1 MDIETVETVAETQ
14 TQAAGVPVVEEQA
27 QATDAAAE
35 GQPGGDAAEKQDE
48 RDRELARLRRALT
61 KRDRTQGAMHREL
74 EELRQLRAQV
84 QPQQQPAEQGQ
95 QVDPQEIVRFVED
108 RAARIAEARKVA
120 EVCNTVHAEGVKK
133 YPDFADAL
141 KAVHEEVGGLFDAGG
156 SPTPIMG
163 AILEA
168 DKPAALIHYLGK
180 HPEIAAELDGMTP
193 TKAARK
199 LAAIEAAMNAKPQPS
214 QASRTLQ
221 PLRANGAQSELSTSM
236 DFRTWEKLRNEQ
248 ERARRGW

>member
-1 MDIETVETVAETQ
+1 MEIQPVETVAETQ
-14 TQAAGVPVVEEQA
+14 TQAAEVPAAEEVQV
-27 QATDAAAE
+27 QATEAAAE
-35 GQPGGDAAEKQDE
+35 GQPESDATEKQDE

-84 QPQQQPAEQGQ
+84 QPQQPAEQGQ
-95 QVDPQEIVRFVED
+95 QVDPQEIARFVED

-141 KAVHEEVGGLFDAGG
+141 KTVHEEVGGLFDAGG

-180 HPEIAAELDGMTP
+180 QPEIAAELDGMTP

-199 LAAIEAAMNAKPQPS
+199 LAAIEAEMNAKPQPS
-214 QASRTLQ
+214 QAPRALQ